1 MRRADTKDSWYGR
14 KNQTG
19 DGFAEVKTGVKGR
32 IACGPP
38 FFQPIGNRLTWGDV
52 LVNGS
57 IRVRFSDGSEQQYAA
72 GTTLMEIAA
81 DRQSCH
87 ASPIVAASVN
97 NALTDLQSRQ
107 ETEAEIDFF
116 DLSTG
121 KGVKVYERSQTF
133 VLIIAAER
141 LFPGK
146 DIVVEHSFGSGV
158 YFEWL
163 LDREVTEADIRALE
177 QEMERIVEENLPLVR
192 RNLPL
197 AEAIRQLEALG
208 DFRKV
213 RLLRQIER
221 DTVNLYECDGQ
232 LNYFYGPMVPETG
245 FLKRFELRFYPPG
258 FILRFPVDQSPNH
271 SALCRSTQIG
281 ANFAGSRALGRTSGL
296 SDGFRVE

>member
-1 MRRADTKDSWYGR
+1 
-14 KNQTG
+14 
-19 DGFAEVKTGVKGR
+19 
-32 IACGPP
+32 
-38 FFQPIGNRLTWGDV
+38 
-52 LVNGS
+52 
-57 IRVRFSDGSEQQYAA
+57 
-72 GTTLMEIAA
+72 MEIAA

-121 KGVKVYERSQTF
+121 KGVKVYERSLTF

-146 DIVVEHSFGSGV
+146 DVVVEHSFGSGV

-258 FILRFPVDQSPNH
+258 FILRFPDATNPRIIPPFVDQPKL
-271 SALCRSTQIG
+271 AQI
-281 ANFAGSRALGRTSGL
+281 LQ
-296 SDGFRVE
+296 